1 LPLIGVATPGVDC
14 NPLDPSGPVLQDAL
28 SVLWGNGGLAWNLL
42 NVPIVS
48 DQQIEERKIYNT
60 KLYSQGNG
68 GHEFTS
74 VLNDV
79 ERRAI
84 KEYLKTL

>member
-1 LPLIGVATPGVDC
+1 M
-14 NPLDPSGPVLQDAL
+14 
-28 SVLWGNGGLAWNLL
+28 WGNGGLAWNLL
-42 NVPIVS
+42 NVPIFT

-60 KLYSQGNG
+60 NYYSQGNG
-68 GHEFTS
+68 GHEFTA
-74 VLNDV
+74 VLTEA